1 MRIAIYHNLLSGG
14 AKRALYEET
23 RRLSANHQL
32 DVFTL
37 SSANHEFAD
46 LRPYVARHQVYDFQP
61 GALLNSPFGR
71 LNQAIRQADLQR
83 LRSLAR
89 RIAQDIEAGNFDLC
103 FVQPCQ
109 YESSPS
115 ILSYLQHL
123 PTVYYC
129 HEPLRRMYEEMPLRP
144 YENSDS
150 TLRKTLDRFDPLIA
164 SYQHALKNNDRK
176 NLRSANLILVNS
188 EFIRNSVR
196 SIYQAEAQVSY
207 LGVDVDW
214 FRPLTEPKQDFVLSV
229 GSLTPLKGFD
239 FLINALALI
248 PEVQRPILVIASN
261 FQNPPEKTYLEQL
274 AQSQKVDLKL
284 EGNVSEERLVQ
295 LYNQAKIAVYAAIRE
310 PFGLVPVEAMAC
322 GTAVVAIRDG
332 GVQETILDGET
343 GLLVARDPEKFAA
356 ALQKLLSNPELAQEY
371 GHNGRTH
378 ILNHWTWDK
387 ANQTLENYL
396 TSV

>member
-89 RIAQDIEAGNFDLC
+89 RIAQDIEAGNYDLC

-176 NLRSANLILVNS
+176 NLHSANLILVNS
-188 EFIRNSVR
+188 KFIQNSVR

>member
-1 MRIAIYHNLLSGG
+1 
-14 AKRALYEET
+14 
-23 RRLSANHQL
+23 
-32 DVFTL
+32 
-37 SSANHEFAD
+37 
-46 LRPYVARHQVYDFQP
+46 
-61 GALLNSPFGR
+61 
-71 LNQAIRQADLQR
+71 
-83 LRSLAR
+83 
-89 RIAQDIEAGNFDLC
+89 
-103 FVQPCQ
+103 
-109 YESSPS
+109 
-115 ILSYLQHL
+115 
-123 PTVYYC
+123 
-129 HEPLRRMYEEMPLRP
+129 MYEEMPLRP

-176 NLRSANLILVNS
+176 NLHSANLILVNS
-188 EFIRNSVR
+188 KFIQNSVR